1 MRMIDRIKI
10 AMRDTGVCDGMSD
23 EDLDIAVTAALEAM
37 REPDIAMIGAGGNM
51 RIYPSLYMGGP
62 PEQAKRDAIRI
73 YKSMVMT
80 AIEQ

>member
-10 AMRDTGVCDGMSD
+10 AMIDTCVCDGMSD
-23 EDLDIAVTAALEAM
+23 AVLDIAVTAALEAM
-37 REPDIAMIGAGGNM
+37 GEPDLAMIGAGGNM
-51 RIYPSLYMGGP
+51 RIYPSVYMGGP
-62 PEQAKRDAIRI
+62 PEQAKRDAVRI